1 MLQYRD
7 VSKYI
12 KLSPTGCSKEE
23 TLVTERQ
30 EAGKQIFKEKAL
42 YLQDSEQHEYTAHL
56 KINQLTKL

>member
-42 YLQDSEQHEYTAHL
+42 YL
-56 KINQLTKL
+56 